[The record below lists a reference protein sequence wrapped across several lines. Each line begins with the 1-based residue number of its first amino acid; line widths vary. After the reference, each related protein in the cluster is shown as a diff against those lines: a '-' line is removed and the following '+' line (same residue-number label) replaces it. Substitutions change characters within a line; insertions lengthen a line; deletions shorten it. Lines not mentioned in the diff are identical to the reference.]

1 MNKLRELLRILP
13 CRPSA
18 LQQFRGYVLE
28 AVRLGEG
35 KTAAQADEMIFL
47 LRAQKHLLDL
57 NLRYF
62 PQSGMSEKEVI
73 EATAKRKRKGIW
85 AAGDAAVDPA
95 AYKRQQKQQR

>member
-13 CRPSA
+13 CRQSA

-73 EATAKRKRKGIW
+73 EATAKRVGFNMPKVPPG
-85 AAGDAAVDPA
+85 ASPSSSSAPSS
-95 AYKRQQKQQR
+95 